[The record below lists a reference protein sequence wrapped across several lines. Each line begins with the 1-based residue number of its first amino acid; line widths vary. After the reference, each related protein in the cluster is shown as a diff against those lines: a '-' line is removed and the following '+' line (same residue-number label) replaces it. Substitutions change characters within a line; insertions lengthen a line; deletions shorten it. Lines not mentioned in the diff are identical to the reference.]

1 MHAHIP
7 AGTLVAVIE
16 IWIALNV
23 MVVLA
28 LVAPSRRL
36 AKFYS
41 LSVFTLS
48 WMAVCGA
55 LRFLPR

>member
-7 AGTLVAVIE
+7 AAVVAVID

-23 MVVLA
+23 MAVLA
-28 LVAPSRRL
+28 LLAPTRR
-36 AKFYS
+36 AATCSS
-41 LSVFTLS
+41 LTVFALG

-55 LRFLPR
+55 LRFLP

>member
-7 AGTLVAVIE
+7 AGTLVAVVE

-23 MVVLA
+23 IVL
-28 LVAPSRRL
+28 LSLIAPNRKA
-36 AKFYS
+36 AKFAS
-41 LSVFTLS
+41 LTVFALS

-55 LRFLPR
+55 LRFLPQ